1 MWQIQFFKL
10 EQWTVH
16 MLSAIVKSL
25 LLTEVP
31 LKEDNLIRIKRCLH
45 IGILNFK
52 ALEDV
57 IKYLYYGIALFTN
70 TKYYPIHSSSL

>member
-16 MLSAIVKSL
+16 MLSAIVNSL

-45 IGILNFK
+45 IGILNVK

-70 TKYYPIHSSSL
+70 TKYYPIYSSSL